1 MHSFQQQ
8 ELIELLQSHS
18 NIAIDRQLISQ
29 LYNKCMQDQC
39 TIQQFEKVYKDAIQ
53 LLSQKIANS
62 KQQLIEEQDN
72 LTAIDERLKNNQL
85 ISNNNNRTPMRLM
98 LHSAS
103 VLNLQVHNKFMV
115 GQYAFYMKIE
125 DYYEFESD
133 FKPSYNLQFQLNQT
147 IDILDV
153 GDSILLSLNTNTQ
166 NQMNTTIVIPTYSLQ
181 FNKHVTELLAQKEN
195 GELLEMEIT
204 YEIKVLDQKLLNLQ
218 LNQARSLVVSYIKK
232 FEDELEDYSLQL
244 QDLRQIKIPYNNEIA
259 NELNDGQPHH
269 SRQEQSNNTY
279 TIGVPDYYHKPLE
292 LQSQD
297 CQLNPQPQERQSS
310 VIPYLFGII
319 LASFNNIF
327 IDTLFEISFL
337 MIVLIVVLKEDKTT
351 VFTKI
356 MILLSWIMFGL
367 HLWLHQSVVRIM
379 YVIIIQNLFNFFMIK
394 QIITTPL
401 FYVNAQPHIGHLY
414 SMIYADAIAKYKSV
428 KLLTGT
434 DEHGLKVY
442 RSAKNQPIQQY
453 CDSISNQFQQL
464 ANSFIKYDHFVRTT
478 DPQHIM
484 KVQKNW
490 NLLQNNGFIL
500 KDTYKGYY
508 CQVEESFVNH
518 KTDQYLEEEN
528 YFFKFDKDYLE
539 TCITKAPSRYQNE
552 LKQLIINSICISRP
566 KQRYYWGIEVPND
579 ANQLI
584 YVWLDALLGYLQEEQ
599 HHYMHVIGKDIVR
612 FHALYW
618 PSFLKGINNQ
628 STTEL
633 IVHNHWIRN
642 NMKMS
647 KSLGNVI
654 DPFQLLKT
662 YNQNQIRLYFLTQGP
677 QNMDVSFEEQKLE
690 KCWNTY
696 IDQFNNILFRLF
708 RPKIISPNLLLLQQH
723 LLDDQLLQ
731 SKQTFLEL
739 HKNTK
744 ALLDKNLFIEGYL
757 ELQKIFVL
765 INTLIDKYQPW
776 KMQVQ
781 FQKEQFLSFICILIS
796 MTQQILDI
804 YVQTPNIISPQF
816 KEFPQNNNVQV
827 TVDLEQDLRLK
838 RFIIN

>member
-1 MHSFQQQ
+1 MHSYQQQ
-8 ELIELLQSHS
+8 ELIDLLQNHS

-29 LYNKCMQDQC
+29 LYNKCLQDHKQC
-39 TIQQFEKVYKDAIQ
+39 TLPQFEKVYKEAIQ

-62 KQQLIEEQDN
+62 KQQLQEEQDN
-72 LTAIDERLKNNQL
+72 LVSIDERLKNTPL
-85 ISNNNNRTPMRLM
+85 INNNNHRIPMRLT

-115 GQYAFYMKIE
+115 GSFAFYMKIE
-125 DYYEFESD
+125 DYYEYESD
-133 FKPSYNLQFQLNQT
+133 FKPSYNLQFQINQT

-153 GDSILLSLNTNTQ
+153 GDSILLALNTNTQ

-181 FNKHVTELLAQKEN
+181 FNKNVTELLTQKEN
-195 GELLEMEIT
+195 GELLEIEIT
-204 YEIKVLDQKLLNLQ
+204 YEIKVLDQKLLTLQ
-218 LNQARSLVVSYIKK
+218 LNQARNLVISYIKK

-244 QDLRQIKIPYNNEIA
+244 QDLRQIKIPQNNNEIS
-259 NELNDGQPHH
+259 NELNDGQQNQ
-269 SRQEQSNNTY
+269 SRQEPSHNTY

-297 CQLNPQPQERQSS
+297 CQQNPQPQERQSS
-310 VIPYLFGII
+310 IIPYIFGII
-319 LASFNNIF
+319 LASFSNIF
-327 IDTLFEISFL
+327 FNVLFELSLL
-337 MIVLIVVLKEDKTT
+337 MIVLIVVLKDDRTN
-351 VFTKI
+351 VLTKL

-367 HLWLHQSVVRIM
+367 NLWMVRIM
-379 YVIIIQNLFNFFMIK
+379 YIIIIQNLFNFFMIK

-442 RSAKNQPIQQY
+442 RSAKHQPLQQY
-453 CDSISNQFQQL
+453 CDSISDQFKQL
-464 ANSFIKYDHFVRTT
+464 ANSFIKYDQFVRTT
-478 DPQHIM
+478 DPQHII

-490 NLLQNNGFIL
+490 NVLQNNGFII

-518 KTDQYLEEEN
+518 KTDQYLEEDN
-528 YFFKFDKDYLE
+528 YFFKVDKDYLE
-539 TCITKAPSRYQNE
+539 TCIKNSPSRYQNE

-579 ANQLI
+579 NNQLI

-618 PSFLKGINNQ
+618 PCFLKGINNQ

-654 DPFQLLKT
+654 DPFQLLKK

-677 QNMDVSFEEQKLE
+677 QNMDVSFEENKLE

-731 SKQTFLEL
+731 TKQSFIEL

-744 ALLDKNLFIEGYL
+744 AFLDKNQFIEGYL

-765 INTLIDKYQPW
+765 INTLIDKNQPW
-776 KMQVQ
+776 KMQDQ
-781 FQKEQFLSFICILIS
+781 FKKEQFLSFICILIS
-796 MTQQILDI
+796 MTQQILNI
-804 YVQTPNIISPQF
+804 YVQTPNIITPQF